1 MNSYCVLKYQ
11 SKETINLERG
21 RYKTLGKEI
30 KLLYKMGFSAV
41 MDDFYHLLSFGKAV
55 LSQS

>member
-11 SKETINLERG
+11 SEETITLERG

-30 KLLYKMGFSAV
+30 KQLYKMGFSAV
-41 MDDFYHLLSFGKAV
+41 MNGFYHLLSFSKAV